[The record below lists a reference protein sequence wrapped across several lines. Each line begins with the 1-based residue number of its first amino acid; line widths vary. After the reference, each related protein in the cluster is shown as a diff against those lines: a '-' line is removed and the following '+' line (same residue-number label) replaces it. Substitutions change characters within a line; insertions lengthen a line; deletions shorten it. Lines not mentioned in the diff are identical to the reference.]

1 MNESNSHRVTR
12 VMPGFKKK
20 KTHLDITD
28 DKNGRTVSFSKANYI
43 HSKSKALESAKKGE
57 GQKGFRALQ
66 EGIDKYHGR
75 K

>member
-1 MNESNSHRVTR
+1 MSE
-12 VMPGFKKK
+12 FKSAEEYIKS
-20 KTHLDITD
+20 
-28 DKNGRTVSFSKANYI
+28 DKFKSFHKDRRAA
-43 HSKSKALESAKKGE
+43 KSKALDKAKKGE